1 MCERGSTLVRARQHA
16 KGDIAITPG
25 MGLGSNGPAKVRGLG
40 GRSAHRG
47 GQADHDHA
55 RMTRF
60 KRRGGSRPEYN
71 GGVAKG
77 RPQVTCSGARGDG
90 HLSRPSEGAWHRGG
104 EVRTVVAKAIM
115 ITTAKSSLNNG
126 DPRDAH
132 SFSLLPPCLV
142 SSDARGSPAHPG
154 RFDTACFK
162 GQHCGRRC
170 WASTEPDDGSAY
182 RQQRCAWEL
191 LSRN

>member
-104 EVRTVVAKAIM
+104 RSA
-115 ITTAKSSLNNG
+115 
-126 DPRDAH
+126 
-132 SFSLLPPCLV
+132 
-142 SSDARGSPAHPG
+142 
-154 RFDTACFK
+154 
-162 GQHCGRRC
+162 HCGGQGDHDYHSQELLERRRSKGC
-170 WASTEPDDGSAY
+170 AFILFFPTLP
-182 RQQRCAWEL
+182 RQQRRSRQPSAPWTLRHRL
-191 LSRN
+191 LQGPALRQKVLGQH